1 MADGAERQEGALTA
15 RGLVGRVKRIP
26 GLRARLKYLYEGNN
40 AAARL
45 FRYAMLA
52 FDLATIAFF
61 LVTATVEHA
70 PWIIV
75 IDAVIAA
82 VILVDL
88 VVRVY
93 IDDRPL
99 RYVLTPATAADILV
113 IGSLLAP
120 AFVDNLGFLRV
131 LRALRLLRSFHLL
144 RDLRKDVLFFCRNED
159 VIVRATNLLVF
170 IFVVTSIVFVSQN
183 DINPKIATYLDAL
196 YFTVT
201 TLTTT
206 GFGDITLEGPVGR
219 LLAVG
224 IMVVGVSLFLRLLQA
239 IFRPHK
245 VPYECEDC
253 GLLLH
258 DPDAVHCKH
267 CGNILHIRT
276 EGHV

>member
-1 MADGAERQEGALTA
+1 M
-15 RGLVGRVKRIP
+15 KRNP

-52 FDLATIAFF
+52 FDLTTIAFF
-61 LVTATVEHA
+61 LVTAAVDEGR
-70 PWIIV
+70 WIIV
-75 IDAVIAA
+75 IDAVIAV
-82 VILVDL
+82 VILLDL
-88 VVRVY
+88 VVRIY
-93 IDDRPL
+93 IDDRPV
-99 RYVLTPATAADILV
+99 RYVLTLATAADLLV
-113 IGSLLAP
+113 IVSLLLP
-120 AFVDNLGFLRV
+120 ALIDNLGFLRV
-131 LRALRLLRSFHLL
+131 LRALRLLRSYHLL
-144 RDLRKDVLFFCRNED
+144 RDLRKDSLFFCRNED
-159 VIVRATNLLVF
+159 IIVRATNLAVF
-170 IFVVTSIVFVSQN
+170 IFVVTSIVYVSQN
-183 DINPKIATYLDAL
+183 DINPKIASYIDAL
-196 YFTVT
+196 YFTIT

-206 GFGDITLEGPVGR
+206 GFGDITLEGSAGR

-267 CGNILHIRT
+267 CGNVLHIRT
-276 EGHV
+276 EGHI

>member
-1 MADGAERQEGALTA
+1 MAVQ
-15 RGLVGRVKRIP
+15 GLATRTKRNP

-40 AAARL
+40 PAARL

-52 FDLATIAFF
+52 FDVATIAFF
-61 LVTATVEHA
+61 FLTAVIEEGR
-70 PWIIV
+70 WIIV
-75 IDAVIAA
+75 VDAVIAA
-82 VILVDL
+82 VIFVDL
-88 VVRVY
+88 LIRVY

-99 RYVLTPATAADILV
+99 RYVLTPATAADVLV
-113 IGSLLAP
+113 IGSLLLP

-131 LRALRLLRSFHLL
+131 LRALRLLRSYHLL
-144 RDLRKDVLFFCRNED
+144 RDLRKDSPFFCRNED
-159 VIVRATNLLVF
+159 IIVRATNLLVF

-196 YFTVT
+196 YFTIT

-206 GFGDITLEGPVGR
+206 GFGDITLEGPSGR

-224 IMVVGVSLFLRLLQA
+224 IMVIGVSLFLRLLQA

-267 CGNILHIRT
+267 CGNVLHIRT

>member
-1 MADGAERQEGALTA
+1 MVAQ
-15 RGLVGRVKRIP
+15 GLAQRAKRTP
-26 GLRARLKYLYEGNN
+26 SLRARLKYLYEGHNV
-40 AAARL
+40 AARL

-61 LVTATVEHA
+61 LLTSVIEEGR
-70 PWIIV
+70 WIIAV
-75 IDAVIAA
+75 DAVIAA
-82 VILVDL
+82 VIFVDL
-88 VVRVY
+88 VIRVY

-113 IGSLLAP
+113 IGSLLLP

-144 RDLRKDVLFFCRNED
+144 RDLRKDVPFFCRNED
-159 VIVRATNLLVF
+159 IIVRATNLLVF

-206 GFGDITLEGPVGR
+206 GFGDITLEGPAGR

-239 IFRPHK
+239 IFRPDK

>member
-1 MADGAERQEGALTA
+1 M
-15 RGLVGRVKRIP
+15 KRNP

-52 FDLATIAFF
+52 FDLTTIAFF
-61 LVTATVEHA
+61 LVTAAVDEGR
-70 PWIIV
+70 WIIV
-75 IDAVIAA
+75 IDAVIAV
-82 VILVDL
+82 VILLDL
-88 VVRVY
+88 VVRIY
-93 IDDRPL
+93 IDDRPV
-99 RYVLTPATAADILV
+99 RYVLTLATAADLLV
-113 IGSLLAP
+113 IVSLLLP
-120 AFVDNLGFLRV
+120 ALIDNLGFLRV
-131 LRALRLLRSFHLL
+131 LRALRLLRSYHLL
-144 RDLRKDVLFFCRNED
+144 RDLRKDSLFFCRNED
-159 VIVRATNLLVF
+159 IIVRATNLAVF
-170 IFVVTSIVFVSQN
+170 IFVVTSIVYVSQN
-183 DINPKIATYLDAL
+183 DINPKIASYIDAL
-196 YFTVT
+196 YFTIT

-206 GFGDITLEGPVGR
+206 GFGDITLEGPAGR

-267 CGNILHIRT
+267 CGNVLHIRT
-276 EGHV
+276 EGHI